1 MKTVFLFLR
10 QGISN
15 RNLLRTD
22 FLKTLKENPEVRT
35 VILSP
40 IGDDPGFRQEFEA
53 ANVCVEK
60 WPRTKV
66 GFWEKRLKNLKDY
79 IWVSRGLTQAIRVRR
94 LAQRGK
100 WGLMWRDALGSV
112 AKHARITEQQINDW
126 ELAIYTSQASIA
138 ELYNRYQPDLVI
150 FTRLFGTNLHVI
162 EEAKKRGIPVLC
174 LVESWDNF
182 ICKGPLSIIPD
193 RMAVWN
199 HGMVKEANEL
209 HNFPEEN
216 VEVVGVP
223 QFDLYTDNRTFLD
236 RQHFFETHGLDP
248 EKKLITYAASTEGF
262 IPEEPD
268 VFEMVYQVLQAER
281 LGTPVQVMLRLHPI
295 TSPALRDEYF
305 RRFSGRP
312 NVTVQRPGR
321 TSTLHDG
328 WDPSWSDMVNLAS
341 TIYYSDIIV
350 NIASTMAIDAAV
362 MDKPVVAVAFGVK
375 GQQTRSKFFDN
386 IFEHSHYRKLVE
398 TAGLRLVQS
407 SHDLAD
413 AVRSYLVDPTIDGP
427 GRSRLREE
435 LCFQL
440 DGQAGMRA
448 ASVVLRELGIS
459 QRIASGQAIKIVG
472 GERQSRRAAVH

>member
-66 GFWEKRLKNLKDY
+66 GFLEKRLKNLKDY

-100 WGLMWRDALGSV
+100 WGLAWRDTIGRFAKSLGV
-112 AKHARITEQQINDW
+112 TERDVNDW
-126 ELAIYTSQASIA
+126 EMAVYQSPPSITD
-138 ELYNRYQPDLVI
+138 LYDKYQPDTVV
-150 FTRLFGTNLHVI
+150 FTRLFGSNLHVI
-162 EEAKKRGIPVLC
+162 KEAKKRAIPVLC

-182 ICKGPLSIIPD
+182 ICKGPLSVMPD
-193 RMAVWN
+193 VMAVWN
-199 HGMVKEANEL
+199 RGMAKEANVL
-209 HNFPEEN
+209 HGFPLDK

-223 QFDLYTDNRTFLD
+223 QFDLYADGGTFLPRRD
-236 RQHFFETHGLDP
+236 FLELCGLDP
-248 EKKLITYAASTEGF
+248 DKKIITYAASTEGF
-262 IPEEPD
+262 IPDEPD
-268 VFEMVYQVLQAER
+268 IFEMVYQATQSCQM
-281 LGTPVQVMLRLHPI
+281 GIPVQVILRLHPI

-312 NVTVQRPGR
+312 NLVVQRPGR
-321 TSTLHDG
+321 ISPLHDG

-341 TIYYSDIIV
+341 TICHSDVVV

-362 MDKPVVAVAFGVK
+362 MDKPVVAVGFGDPS
-375 GQQTRSKFFDN
+375 QRIRSKWFTD

-398 TAGLRLVQS
+398 TAGLRLVYSQEELI
-407 SHDLAD
+407 DN
-413 AVRSYLVDPTIDGP
+413 VRSYLLDPAIDAS
-427 GRSRLREE
+427 GRNRLREE
-435 LCFQL
+435 LCFKL

-448 ASVVLRELGIS
+448 ASVVLQQLAIGNLS
-459 QRIASGQAIKIVG
+459 TPTQRPTKVENEQGQRRVAIY
-472 GERQSRRAAVH
+472 

>member
-35 VILSP
+35 VVLSP

-66 GFWEKRLKNLKDY
+66 GFLEKRLKNLKDY
-79 IWVSRGLTQAIRVRR
+79 IWVGRGLTQAIRVRR

-100 WGLMWRDALGSV
+100 WGLAWRDAVGSV
-112 AKHARITEQQINDW
+112 AKSFGVTERDVNSW
-126 ELAIYTSQASIA
+126 EMAIYKSPPSIA
-138 ELYNRYQPDLVI
+138 HLYEKYRPDLVV

-162 EEAKKRGIPVLC
+162 KEAKKRRIPVLC

-182 ICKGPLSIIPD
+182 ICKGPLSIVPD
-193 RMAVWN
+193 VMAVWN
-199 HGMVKEANEL
+199 WGMAKEANEL
-209 HNFPEEN
+209 HEFPRDKI
-216 VEVVGVP
+216 EVVGVP
-223 QFDLYTDNRTFLD
+223 QFDLYADSGTFLQQ
-236 RQHFFETHGLDP
+236 REFFAMYGLDP
-248 EKKLITYAASTEGF
+248 EKKIITYAASTEGF
-262 IPEEPD
+262 IPDEPD
-268 VFEMVYQVLQAER
+268 IFEMVYQATQSSR
-281 LGTPVQVMLRLHPI
+281 LGMPVQVILRLHPI
-295 TSPALRDEYF
+295 TTPTLRDEYF

-312 NVTVQRPGR
+312 NLIVQRPGR
-321 TSTLHDG
+321 TSSLHDG

-341 TIYYSDIIV
+341 TICYSNVVV

-362 MDKPVVAVAFGVK
+362 MDKPVVAVGFGDPGK
-375 GQQTRSKFFDN
+375 RIRSKFFTD

-398 TAGLRLVQS
+398 TEGLRLVYS
-407 SHDLAD
+407 PEELVDK
-413 AVRSYLVDPTIDGP
+413 VRSYLLDPALDGP
-427 GRSRLREE
+427 GRNRLREE
-435 LCFQL
+435 LCFKL

-448 ASVVLRELGIS
+448 ASVVLRQLGITDLS
-459 QRIASGQAIKIVG
+459 IPTQRTTKINSEQGRRRIAVY
-472 GERQSRRAAVH
+472 